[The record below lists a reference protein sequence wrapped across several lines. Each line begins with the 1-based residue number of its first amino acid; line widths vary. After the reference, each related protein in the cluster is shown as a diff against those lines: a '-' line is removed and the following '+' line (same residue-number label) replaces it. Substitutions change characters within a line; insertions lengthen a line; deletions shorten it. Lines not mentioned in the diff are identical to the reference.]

1 MANGKKVKECYAFEK
16 RSALHNGQLM
26 FVMVTSNSYG
36 WGKKPLTVL
45 VHSWI
50 CKVVKP
56 NSMRIGCGEDGL
68 PIEETIPL
76 KHEDVLV
83 VHD

>member
-1 MANGKKVKECYAFEK
+1 
-16 RSALHNGQLM
+16 M
-26 FVMVTSNSYG
+26 FVMVTSNSYMVRK
-36 WGKKPLTVL
+36 KKPLTVL
-45 VHSWI
+45 ICSWI

-56 NSMRIGCGEDGL
+56 NSMRTGCGEDGL
-68 PIEETIPL
+68 PIVETTPL